1 MALTSV
7 TEVRRLGG
15 LDDEL
20 AYQLFRLPD
29 EPALEALIE
38 DEITL
43 ASAYLTSKAGTEYT
57 QTADTDQQALFR
69 RAEAYFVL
77 IQLVEPL
84 KARKV
89 FGTHAPYDSE
99 ESLAYERLIDTEW
112 QAKFEMLVGN
122 FVADDTPTTPFSLGA
137 FRTTE
142 PFDRLTD
149 IDSVTVQN
157 QRRLDEVNDALTGT
171 WPWP

>member
-57 QTADTDQQALFR
+57 QTADTDQQAIFR

-89 FGTHAPYDSE
+89 FGAGWALDSE
-99 ESLAYERLIDTEW
+99 DSLSYERLIDQEW
-112 QAKFEMLVGN
+112 QGKFEMLVGQ
-122 FVADDTPTTPFSLGA
+122 FISDDTPATPFSLGS
-137 FRTTE
+137 FQTTE

-149 IDSVTVQN
+149 IDSVTTQN
-157 QRRLDEVNDALTGT
+157 RRRLDEVNDALTGT